1 MIKATSRN
9 RVILPYLRRLFET
22 RKSALVTLKRAE
34 TASRNV
40 LPDEEI
46 KNAYNEHMAQLLIVT
61 LLMFNNV

>member
-34 TASRNV
+34 AASRNV
-40 LPDEEI
+40 LPTTRLRMRTP
-46 KNAYNEHMAQLLIVT
+46 NA
-61 LLMFNNV
+61 